1 MEKKAENTIIEN
13 DNKENSVDTLKK
25 IEDALAKLEQKEKE
39 EDLKLSEL
47 REQSE
52 TISKIEEKLKEI
64 PTREL
69 VEESIST
76 GEALNKEKKVSIAF
90 NSELMSFFMTYSSP
104 VSFVFLPSPLLSEPV
119 SLVSPS
125 KSLLSLCMIFSDGL
139 T

>member
-39 EDLKLSEL
+39 VDLKLSEL

-76 GEALNKEKKVSIAF
+76 GEALNKEKKVSIVVPK
-90 NSELMSFFMTYSSP
+90 SELNPQDLLVPVTVNGYTYQIIRGEEVEVP
-104 VSFVFLPSPLLSEPV
+104 VTIKNILKEA
-119 SLVSPS
+119 
-125 KSLLSLCMIFSDGL
+125 KYI
-139 T
+139 